1 MDPYA
6 GLSKVNTP
14 LLTPLKLSLEEWS
27 TRPSASPQQHHY
39 RLFAVVMHSGVT
51 ISSGHYTTYIRL
63 MDLHRTKLEL
73 QPQEESQK
81 EDDGDMKAP
90 KKEEVS
96 PPDYDDGEVS
106 FILSAKVKSTAN
118 GTSLSSKAG
127 GKRSTEGVSLL
138 GGQRSIS
145 SYEIST
151 SKQATS
157 EKPAN
162 MAAYAS
168 SPVQNGAVKK
178 ERDEEG
184 GRVKEESQVS
194 LDTALQNLLD
204 YEGKWLLFDDSEVRL
219 FEEEEFLRACSPE
232 TCSTSTPYLLF
243 YKKVSGELN

>member
-27 TRPSASPQQHHY
+27 TRSSASPQEHHY

-51 ISSGHYTTYIRL
+51 ISSGHYTAYIR
-63 MDLHRTKLEL
+63 MTDLHRTKLEL
-73 QPQEESQK
+73 QAQEESPK
-81 EDDGDMKAP
+81 EGDGETKPP

-106 FILSAKVKSTAN
+106 FSLSSKVKTN

-127 GKRSTEGVSLL
+127 VKRSTEGVSLL

-145 SYEIST
+145 SYEIGT
-151 SKQATS
+151 SKQAAP

-162 MAAYAS
+162 MPAYTS
-168 SPVQNGAVKK
+168 SPAQNGAVKK
-178 ERDEEG
+178 DKDEEG
-184 GRVKEESQVS
+184 DGVKEGQVS
-194 LDTALQNLLD
+194 SDMALQSLLD
-204 YEGKWLLFDDSEVRL
+204 YEGKWMLFDDSEVRL

-243 YKKVSGELN
+243 YRKISGEMN

>member
-1 MDPYA
+1 M
-6 GLSKVNTP
+6 
-14 LLTPLKLSLEEWS
+14 
-27 TRPSASPQQHHY
+27 
-39 RLFAVVMHSGVT
+39 
-51 ISSGHYTTYIRL
+51 
-63 MDLHRTKLEL
+63 MDLHRTKVEL
-73 QPQEESQK
+73 QPQEDGQK
-81 EDDGDMKAP
+81 EEDQEMKPP
-90 KKEEVS
+90 KKEVS
-96 PPDYDDGEVS
+96 SPDYDDGEVS
-106 FILSAKVKSTAN
+106 FSLSSKVKNMTN
-118 GTSLSSKAG
+118 GTSLSTKAG

-145 SYEIST
+145 TYEIGT

-168 SPVQNGAVKK
+168 SPAHNGVVKK

-184 GRVKEESQVS
+184 DAMKEGSQVS
-194 LDTALQNLLD
+194 MDMALQNLLD

-243 YKKVSGELN
+243 YKKVSGDMN

>member
-27 TRPSASPQQHHY
+27 TRPYTSHQEHHY

-51 ISSGHYTTYIRL
+51 ISSGHYTTYIC
-63 MDLHRTKLEL
+63 MTDLHHTKLEL
-73 QPQEESQK
+73 QPQEESQQE
-81 EDDGDMKAP
+81 EDGEMKP
-90 KKEEVS
+90 LKKEEVS

-106 FILSAKVKSTAN
+106 FSLSTKVKNMTT

-151 SKQATS
+151 SKQAAS

-162 MAAYAS
+162 MAAYAG
-168 SPVQNGAVKK
+168 SPAQNGVVKK
-178 ERDEEG
+178 ERDDG
-184 GRVKEESQVS
+184 NGVKEESQVS
-194 LDTALQNLLD
+194 LDMALQNLLD
-204 YEGKWLLFDDSEVRL
+204 HEGKWMLFDDSEVRL
-219 FEEEEFLRACSPE
+219 FEEGEFLRACSPE
-232 TCSTSTPYLLF
+232 TCSASTPYLLF
-243 YKKVSGELN
+243 YKKVSGEMN